1 MTDTTP
7 IRLAH
12 ISRYPVKGLDEQSL
26 SETTLGLGEALPG
39 DRRFAIAHG
48 SSAYD
53 PAQPGWQKKAHF
65 LNWAR
70 TPAIAAIRARYA
82 ESGHVVSLSE
92 NGAELLRDA
101 DLTTE
106 PGRAALCD
114 VLLKRLPQESRGK
127 LVIAEMPGI
136 SFSDV
141 EPKFLSIQN
150 RASLDAIGGHAG
162 TRFDQRRMRGNLLLD
177 GLAPWVEM
185 EWAGRRLRV
194 GEAEL
199 EVVEIIGRCP
209 ATMLD
214 PENGAR
220 NIPTLDILNRE
231 YGHQDCGVYA
241 KVVQGGTIRV
251 GDGVTLS

>member
-1 MTDTTP
+1 MTDS

-26 SETTLGLGEALPG
+26 EAADLSVGAALPG

-48 SSAYD
+48 ASAYD
-53 PAQPGWQKKAHF
+53 AAQPGWQKKAHF

-82 ESGHVVSLSE
+82 GNGHVVSLSE

-106 PGRAALCD
+106 AGRAALCD

-127 LVIAEMPGI
+127 LTVAEAPGV

-150 RASLDAIGGHAG
+150 RASLDAIGSFAG
-162 TRFDQRRMRGNLLLD
+162 MAFDQRRMRGNLLLD
-177 GLAPWVEM
+177 GVAPWAEM
-185 EWAGRRLRV
+185 DWVGKSIRV

-199 EVVEIIGRCP
+199 EIVEIIGRCP
-209 ATMLD
+209 ATTLD
-214 PENGAR
+214 PLNGAR
-220 NIPTLDILNRE
+220 NLPTLDILNRE
-231 YGHQDCGVYA
+231 YGHQDCGLYA
-241 KVVQGGTIRV
+241 KVVAGGTIRV
-251 GDGVTLS
+251 GDAVSLR